1 MPGTGASPPVRQCRA
16 GPAVRSSQG
25 REPAKRLNYGWAAG
39 AEKPGNRVKR
49 EILPGRDHEPAVIV
63 AHGITGRF
71 IDLLGDPEVF

>member
-1 MPGTGASPPVRQCRA
+1 MPGTGASPLLRQCRA
-16 GPAVRSSQG
+16 GPAARLSQE
-25 REPAKRLNYGWAAG
+25 REPVTRLNYGWAAG
-39 AEKPGNRVKR
+39 AEKPKKR